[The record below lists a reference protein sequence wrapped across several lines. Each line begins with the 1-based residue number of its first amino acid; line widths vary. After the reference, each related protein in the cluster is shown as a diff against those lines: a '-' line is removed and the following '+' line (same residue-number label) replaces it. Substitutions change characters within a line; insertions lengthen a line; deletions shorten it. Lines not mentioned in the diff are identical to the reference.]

1 MAKSI
6 LLAST
11 FVLGLGLSAPA
22 LADVIQVSPS
32 SIQGREVLFTGGQQ
46 SGNSV
51 NGHLNNQ
58 ADTGVTFT
66 GANNAI
72 LRAAGGQ
79 SQVTGD
85 LDTTTQP
92 PNDTIDVGGLTFGL
106 TDNSLFNNVEFSL
119 FKGAADSVNI
129 DVVNDTGQTFSF
141 TNLALTNGENQ
152 FGFQGING
160 QSIRSVSFSA
170 NGPGGV
176 QDIRQVRLDLA
187 NNAPVPEPA
196 AWALMLAGFGLVGS
210 TMRRRART
218 SVTYA

>member
-1 MAKSI
+1 MPKTI

-11 FVLGLGLSAPA
+11 FMLGLGLGAPA
-22 LADVIQVSPS
+22 LADVVQVNPS

-51 NGHLNNQ
+51 NGHLNDQ
-58 ADTGVTFT
+58 ANTGVTFT

-92 PNDTIDVGGLTFGL
+92 PNDTIDLGGLTFGL
-106 TDNSLFNNVEFSL
+106 TDNSLFNDVEFSL
-119 FKGAADSVNI
+119 FKGAASSVDI
-129 DVVNDTGQTFSF
+129 TVTDDGGQVFSF

-160 QSIRSVSFSA
+160 QSIRSVSFST
-170 NGPGGV
+170 NGGGI

-196 AWALMLAGFGLVGS
+196 VWALMLAGFGLVGS

-218 SVTYA
+218 SVTLV

>member
-1 MAKSI
+1 MKSY
-6 LLAST
+6 LLMSAAI
-11 FVLGLGLSAPA
+11 VGIGLATPA
-22 LADVIQVSPS
+22 FADVVQVSPS

-58 ADTGVTFT
+58 ANTGVTFT

-92 PNDTIDVGGLTFGL
+92 PNDTIDLAGLTFGL

-119 FKGAADSVNI
+119 FKGAADSVDI
-129 DVVNDTGQTFSF
+129 TVVDDGGQTFSF

-152 FGFQGING
+152 FGFQAING
-160 QSIRSVSFSA
+160 QSIRSVSFSST
-170 NGPGGV
+170 GV

-187 NNAPVPEPA
+187 NNAAVPEPA
-196 AWALMLAGFGLVGS
+196 AWALMLAGFGLVGA
-210 TMRRRART
+210 TARRRNIRIAH
-218 SVTYA
+218 A